1 MRVQSK
7 SHHDIVKL
15 AERLQSE
22 GFPVVRRWHFL
33 LLGAAD
39 QDDANALAE
48 RIRGEVPEGSVVTV
62 EGNFREVVDV
72 QPPNP
77 FSVPRRARRIGPEY
91 GDQGA
96 TMTSAAPQSPERRT
110 PVAQDPEEAEA
121 ATSDVRPVTMPMV
134 DRVASAVVTAV
145 PPIMV
150 GIGMWLGWTGNLLA
164 WQDLLI
170 LALSY
175 MIVGTGIT
183 VGFHR
188 LLTHRSFKCHRV
200 VRAGFAA
207 LGSAAAEGPVIDW
220 VATHRK
226 HHQFSDVDGDPHSPH
241 VGHGTGW
248 RGALSG
254 LVHAHVGWV
263 FSDMEVADERRY
275 AKDLL
280 ADPLIRFVDR
290 TFVLWV
296 VLGLAAA
303 FGLGVALTG
312 TVRGGLVALLWGG
325 AARIFFM
332 HHATF
337 SINSLCHFF
346 GRHDYDTGDESRNLA
361 WLAIPTWGE
370 AWHNNHHAFPTSY
383 RHGLKRWQI
392 DPSAAIIRT
401 MEMTGLAWD
410 VVRVDPDRRA
420 RKPMP
425 AAVAP

>member
-1 MRVQSK
+1 MQ
-7 SHHDIVKL
+7 
-15 AERLQSE
+15 
-22 GFPVVRRWHFL
+22 
-33 LLGAAD
+33 
-39 QDDANALAE
+39 
-48 RIRGEVPEGSVVTV
+48 T
-62 EGNFREVVDV
+62 
-72 QPPNP
+72 
-77 FSVPRRARRIGPEY
+77 
-91 GDQGA
+91 
-96 TMTSAAPQSPERRT
+96 AAPPPPRAAPE
-110 PVAQDPEEAEA
+110 PSEAPE
-121 ATSDVRPVTMPMV
+121 TSESLVRPVTMPLV

-150 GIGMWLGWTGNLLA
+150 VIAMWLGWMGNLLQ

-175 MIVGTGIT
+175 MVIGTGIT

-226 HHQFSDVDGDPHSPH
+226 HHQFSDVHGDPHSPH
-241 VGHGTGW
+241 VGHGSGW
-248 RGALSG
+248 RGAVSG
-254 LVHAHVGWV
+254 LLHAHVGWV
-263 FSDMEVADERRY
+263 FRDMEVADEQRY

-280 ADPLIRFVDR
+280 ADPLIKFVDR

-296 VLGLAAA
+296 AAGLAAA
-303 FGLGVALTG
+303 FGLGVLLTG
-312 TVRGGLVALLWGG
+312 TVKGGLVALLWGG

-410 VVRVDPDRRA
+410 VVRVDPTRRE
-420 RKPMP
+420 RKAMAGATP
-425 AAVAP
+425 